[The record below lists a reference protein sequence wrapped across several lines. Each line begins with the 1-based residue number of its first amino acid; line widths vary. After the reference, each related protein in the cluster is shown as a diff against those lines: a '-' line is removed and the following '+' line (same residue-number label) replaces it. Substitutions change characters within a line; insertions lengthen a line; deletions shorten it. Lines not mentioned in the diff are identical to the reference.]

1 MALPVQDR
9 DGLGETAGPG
19 QPDHVGDGFPGGQFR
34 AELGDAPVEP
44 EHLFVRPVWR
54 ALVHD
59 PDGQPWHQVGRL
71 AGPLDQGLQAPLCVA
86 DEDLRVRPEPDPGPG
101 DLLGHPADLGQ
112 ALALLE
118 GRRRAR
124 ACEFPGH
131 AAAEAGGP
139 LVTLALHVHV
149 EAHRERVHHRRPDA
163 VQPARGGVGAAAEL
177 AARVQPG
184 HHQFHAGQAGLRLH
198 VDGDAA
204 PVVAHLRGPVGVQHH
219 VQVGAVAAQRLV
231 HAVVDDLPEAVHQ
244 AAAVGGAD
252 VHAGPLAD
260 RFQALEHRQVA
271 GRVPVGG
278 GSPRPGPDHGRF
290 GSQGFSSDGAAGAPG
305 TVPRNASPLS
315 RQRTPATPPDT
326 QSNLG

>member
-1 MALPVQDR
+1 MWPCPSSTGTVSVKLPDPASLITSVTGSPVASSAQNSAMPPSNR
-9 DGLGETAGPG
+9 NTSSCGPSG
-19 QPDHVGDGFPGGQFR
+19 
-34 AELGDAPVEP
+34 A
-44 EHLFVRPVWR
+44 

-59 PDGQPWHQVGRL
+59 PDGQPGHQVRRL
-71 AGPLDQGLQAPLCVA
+71 AGPLDQRLQAPLGVA
-86 DEDLRVRPEPDPGPG
+86 DEHLRVRPEPDPGPG
-101 DLLGHPADLGQ
+101 HLLGHPADLGQ

-124 ACEFPGH
+124 ARRTRRAPR
-131 AAAEAGGP
+131 GGSWRP
-139 LVTLALHVHV
+139 TRALALHVHV
-149 EAHRERVHHRRPDA
+149 EAHRQRVHHGRPDA

-198 VDGDAA
+198 VDRDAA

-244 AAAVGGAD
+244 AAAIGGAD

-260 RFQALEHRQVA
+260 GFQALEHRQMA

-278 GSPRPGPDHGRF
+278 GSPGPGPDHGRF
-290 GSQGFSSDGAAGAPG
+290 GSHGFSSNGGG
-305 TVPRNASPLS
+305 RSTRNRP
-315 RQRTPATPPDT
+315 TEC
-326 QSNLG
+326 